1 MSLLLKVRQNVPQ
14 VKSIKTSLKK
24 RAGQKIP
31 HMLTNASD
39 LFFRGP
45 QIALSGK
52 TPFDV
57 IYKHEIMSLRH
68 YKNEAEAPIAKH
80 RVPLVI
86 VPPLAVNMLIYD
98 LFPTRSLIRYFLA
111 QGFDVYLIDWGVP
124 TRHQA
129 KYNFGTYIKV
139 FMPEML
145 KQVRIYSGQQQ
156 LSLHGWSLGG
166 ALSLCYTALFK
177 DKDIKNLI
185 ILASPIDTHKAGYMG
200 KLYGSLTKPA
210 QWVRKHTPFRIRQHV
225 PSEVFHIH
233 GWQNTLGFKLTDP
246 IGNLKT
252 YWQLLKNLDN
262 REFIVDHATS
272 SSFIDNMLAYPGGVM
287 RDIILRF
294 WIDNELSTG
303 VVKFGELTAH
313 LKDIDCSVLAVGGD
327 TDIIVTAD
335 AVKPLMTLIGSKDK
349 TFK

>member
-1 MSLLLKVRQNVPQ
+1 
-14 VKSIKTSLKK
+14 
-24 RAGQKIP
+24 
-31 HMLTNASD
+31 
-39 LFFRGP
+39 
-45 QIALSGK
+45 
-52 TPFDV
+52 
-57 IYKHEIMSLRH
+57 
-68 YKNEAEAPIAKH
+68 
-80 RVPLVI
+80 
-86 VPPLAVNMLIYD
+86 
-98 LFPTRSLIRYFLA
+98 
-111 QGFDVYLIDWGVP
+111 
-124 TRHQA
+124 
-129 KYNFGTYIKV
+129 
-139 FMPEML
+139 MPEML
-145 KQVRIYSGQQQ
+145 KQVRIHSGQQQ

-349 TFK
+349 TFKTVPGGHMGVVSGSQAPSFVWPEISNWLATRSD

>member
-1 MSLLLKVRQNVPQ
+1 
-14 VKSIKTSLKK
+14 
-24 RAGQKIP
+24 
-31 HMLTNASD
+31 
-39 LFFRGP
+39 
-45 QIALSGK
+45 
-52 TPFDV
+52 
-57 IYKHEIMSLRH
+57 
-68 YKNEAEAPIAKH
+68 
-80 RVPLVI
+80 
-86 VPPLAVNMLIYD
+86 
-98 LFPTRSLIRYFLA
+98 
-111 QGFDVYLIDWGVP
+111 
-124 TRHQA
+124 
-129 KYNFGTYIKV
+129 
-139 FMPEML
+139 MPEML

-287 RDIILRF
+287 RDIILLF

-349 TFK
+349 TFKTVPGGHMGVVSGSQAPSFVWPEISNWLATRSD